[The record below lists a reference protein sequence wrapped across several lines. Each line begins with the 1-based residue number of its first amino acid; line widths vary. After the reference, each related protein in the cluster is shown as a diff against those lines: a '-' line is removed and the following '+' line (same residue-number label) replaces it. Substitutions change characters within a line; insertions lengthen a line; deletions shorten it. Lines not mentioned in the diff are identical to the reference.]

1 MSPTNRAR
9 FLLFIL
15 LFQLPDAVLTTLPLL
30 ASHSH
35 QVIVCVNR
43 SFQTFSNTSMRRN
56 FPRPYT
62 TTYLRVVVV
71 GQLVALA
78 DSEITAFLPVVLTGF
93 VTVSFHS
100 IRVAV
105 SFDAVS
111 VQFSPCLRSS
121 QPCLPMLHQFLPT
134 CRDCLCA
141 SLGVGGRLRTRTAG
155 SSQALRRISPYSK
168 LPACPIVTGFFL
180 PCIVVIIF

>member
-1 MSPTNRAR
+1 
-9 FLLFIL
+9 
-15 LFQLPDAVLTTLPLL
+15 
-30 ASHSH
+30 
-35 QVIVCVNR
+35 
-43 SFQTFSNTSMRRN
+43 MRRN

-78 DSEITAFLPVVLTGF
+78 DSEITAILPVVLTGF

-111 VQFSPCLRSS
+111 AHAQPVLSLQSASPSCHAPSILSLLAGIASARPSALVEGCGLEPLAHPRLFGKYLLIPSCRLAPSFPAFS
-121 QPCLPMLHQFLPT
+121 FLV
-134 CRDCLCA
+134 
-141 SLGVGGRLRTRTAG
+141 SW
-155 SSQALRRISPYSK
+155 
-168 LPACPIVTGFFL
+168 
-180 PCIVVIIF
+180 

>member
-1 MSPTNRAR
+1 
-9 FLLFIL
+9 
-15 LFQLPDAVLTTLPLL
+15 
-30 ASHSH
+30 
-35 QVIVCVNR
+35 
-43 SFQTFSNTSMRRN
+43 MRRN

-78 DSEITAFLPVVLTGF
+78 DSEITAILPVVLTGF

-111 VQFSPCLRSS
+111 AHAQPVLSLQSASPSCHAPSILSLLTGIASARPSALVDDGGFEPPSLSSSFYSRLPRYPDNFSKRSILS
-121 QPCLPMLHQFLPT
+121 ELITLVNSWYFIL
-134 CRDCLCA
+134 
-141 SLGVGGRLRTRTAG
+141 LG
-155 SSQALRRISPYSK
+155 
-168 LPACPIVTGFFL
+168 
-180 PCIVVIIF
+180 

>member
-1 MSPTNRAR
+1 
-9 FLLFIL
+9 
-15 LFQLPDAVLTTLPLL
+15 
-30 ASHSH
+30 
-35 QVIVCVNR
+35 
-43 SFQTFSNTSMRRN
+43 MRRN

-111 VQFSPCLRSS
+111 AHAQPVLSLQSASPSCHAPSILAYLPGLPLRVPRRWWMVQDSNLRWSGVPTFPIYCLVHNPLTGAFDLSA
-121 QPCLPMLHQFLPT
+121 QPSFYV
-134 CRDCLCA
+134 LCFW
-141 SLGVGGRLRTRTAG
+141 RFR
-155 SSQALRRISPYSK
+155 
-168 LPACPIVTGFFL
+168 
-180 PCIVVIIF
+180 

>member
-1 MSPTNRAR
+1 
-9 FLLFIL
+9 
-15 LFQLPDAVLTTLPLL
+15 
-30 ASHSH
+30 
-35 QVIVCVNR
+35 
-43 SFQTFSNTSMRRN
+43 MRRN

-78 DSEITAFLPVVLTGF
+78 DSEITAILQVVLTGF

-111 VQFSPCLRSS
+111 AHA
-121 QPCLPMLHQFLPT
+121 QPVLSLQSALPSCHAPSILSLLTGIASARPSALVDGAGFEPAVEWGADIPHLLPG
-134 CRDCLCA
+134 A
-141 SLGVGGRLRTRTAG
+141 
-155 SSQALRRISPYSK
+155 
-168 LPACPIVTGFFL
+168 
-180 PCIVVIIF
+180 

>member
-1 MSPTNRAR
+1 
-9 FLLFIL
+9 
-15 LFQLPDAVLTTLPLL
+15 
-30 ASHSH
+30 
-35 QVIVCVNR
+35 
-43 SFQTFSNTSMRRN
+43 MRRN

-93 VTVSFHS
+93 DTVSFHS

-121 QPCLPMLHQFLPT
+121 QPCLPMLHQFLAYLPGLPLRVPRRWRKVRDSNPRCVLPHATLAVWCFQPAQPT
-134 CRDCLCA
+134 F
-141 SLGVGGRLRTRTAG
+141 
-155 SSQALRRISPYSK
+155 QN
-168 LPACPIVTGFFL
+168 F
-180 PCIVVIIF
+180 IVVIIF

>member
-1 MSPTNRAR
+1 
-9 FLLFIL
+9 
-15 LFQLPDAVLTTLPLL
+15 
-30 ASHSH
+30 
-35 QVIVCVNR
+35 
-43 SFQTFSNTSMRRN
+43 MRRN

-100 IRVAV
+100 ICVAV

-111 VQFSPCLRSS
+111 DQLGPCLRSS
-121 QPCLPMLHQFLPT
+121 QPCLPMLHQFLAYLPGLPL
-134 CRDCLCA
+134 R
-141 SLGVGGRLRTRTAG
+141 VPRRL
-155 SSQALRRISPYSK
+155 
-168 LPACPIVTGFFL
+168 
-180 PCIVVIIF
+180 

>member
-1 MSPTNRAR
+1 
-9 FLLFIL
+9 
-15 LFQLPDAVLTTLPLL
+15 
-30 ASHSH
+30 
-35 QVIVCVNR
+35 
-43 SFQTFSNTSMRRN
+43 MRRN

-111 VQFSPCLRSS
+111 AHAQPVLSLQSASPSCHAPSILSLLTGIASARPSALVDRAGLEPATKDFSIIVFLHNPQMLSS
-121 QPCLPMLHQFLPT
+121 T
-134 CRDCLCA
+134 
-141 SLGVGGRLRTRTAG
+141 
-155 SSQALRRISPYSK
+155 
-168 LPACPIVTGFFL
+168 FF
-180 PCIVVIIF
+180 

>member
-1 MSPTNRAR
+1 MNIVGTGRVELPSLLPSLFRLGRGFTDKLSARMSPTNRAR

-71 GQLVALA
+71 GQLVAHT
-78 DSEITAFLPVVLTGF
+78 DSEITLSRLAVLTG
-93 VTVSFHS
+93 
-100 IRVAV
+100 
-105 SFDAVS
+105 
-111 VQFSPCLRSS
+111 
-121 QPCLPMLHQFLPT
+121 
-134 CRDCLCA
+134 
-141 SLGVGGRLRTRTAG
+141 
-155 SSQALRRISPYSK
+155 
-168 LPACPIVTGFFL
+168 
-180 PCIVVIIF
+180 

>member
-1 MSPTNRAR
+1 
-9 FLLFIL
+9 
-15 LFQLPDAVLTTLPLL
+15 
-30 ASHSH
+30 
-35 QVIVCVNR
+35 
-43 SFQTFSNTSMRRN
+43 MRRN

-78 DSEITAFLPVVLTGF
+78 DSEITAILPVVLTGF

-111 VQFSPCLRSS
+111 AHAQPVLSLQSASPSCHAPSILS
-121 QPCLPMLHQFLPT
+121 LLT
-134 CRDCLCA
+134 GIA
-141 SLGVGGRLRTRTAG
+141 SARPSAFVEGADSNRQLIPG
-155 SSQALRRISPYSK
+155 SSENTFSLFQVAGLLHRFRLFPSLYRGTY
-168 LPACPIVTGFFL
+168 LLG
-180 PCIVVIIF
+180 

>member
-111 VQFSPCLRSS
+111 AHAQPVLSLQSASPSCHAPSILAYLPGLPLRVPRRWWKVADSNRWLIVAG
-121 QPCLPMLHQFLPT
+121 LPHRYRLFP
-134 CRDCLCA
+134 
-141 SLGVGGRLRTRTAG
+141 SLYRGNYLLG
-155 SSQALRRISPYSK
+155 
-168 LPACPIVTGFFL
+168 
-180 PCIVVIIF
+180 

>member
-30 ASHSH
+30 ASHPH

-62 TTYLRVVVV
+62 TTYLPCYRATDHH
-71 GQLVALA
+71 VAHT
-78 DSEITAFLPVVLTGF
+78 DSEITLSRLAVLTG
-93 VTVSFHS
+93 
-100 IRVAV
+100 
-105 SFDAVS
+105 
-111 VQFSPCLRSS
+111 
-121 QPCLPMLHQFLPT
+121 
-134 CRDCLCA
+134 
-141 SLGVGGRLRTRTAG
+141 
-155 SSQALRRISPYSK
+155 
-168 LPACPIVTGFFL
+168 
-180 PCIVVIIF
+180 